1 MLVLNEVLQCWK
13 QEKHKVLIYTQTV
26 AMLNILQ
33 KYVEEQGFTY
43 CRMDGSTAIVKRQ
56 MLVDLFNNREDI
68 FLFLLTT
75 RVGGLGL
82 NLIGADR
89 VVLFD
94 PDWNPSVDIQARER
108 CWRIGQKKPVTVYR
122 LITSGTIEEK
132 IYHRQIF
139 KTVLS
144 NRVLGE
150 GNDTCSFTSTNL
162 NDLFTYSM
170 FS

>member
-1 MLVLNEVLQCWK
+1 MLVMNEVLQLWK
-13 QEKHKVLIYTQTV
+13 KEHHKVLVYTQTV
-26 AMLNILQ
+26 SMLNIIQ

-43 CRMDGSTAIVKRQ
+43 CRMDGSTP
-56 MLVDLFNNREDI
+56 DDI

-82 NLIGADR
+82 NLVGADR
-89 VVLFD
+89 VILFD

-108 CWRIGQKKPVTVYR
+108 CWRIGQKKPVTIYR

-144 NRVLGE
+144 NRVFGE
-150 GNDTCSFTSTNL
+150 GNDLCSFTSTNM
-162 NDLFTYSM
+162 NDLFTYCNE
-170 FS
+170 

>member
-1 MLVLNEVLQCWK
+1 MLVMNEVLQLWK
-13 QEKHKVLIYTQTV
+13 KENHKVLVYTQTV
-26 AMLNILQ
+26 SMLNIIQ

-43 CRMDGSTAIVKRQ
+43 CRMDGSTPVVKRQ
-56 MLVDLFNNREDI
+56 NLVDMFNSRDDI

-75 RVGGLGL
+75 RVG
-82 NLIGADR
+82 ADR
-89 VVLFD
+89 VILFD

-108 CWRIGQKKPVTVYR
+108 CWRIGQKKPVTIYR

-144 NRVLGE
+144 NRVFGE
-150 GNDTCSFTSTNL
+150 GNDLCSFTSTNM
-162 NDLFTYSM
+162 NDLFTYCKD
-170 FS
+170 

>member
-1 MLVLNEVLQCWK
+1 
-13 QEKHKVLIYTQTV
+13 
-26 AMLNILQ
+26 
-33 KYVEEQGFTY
+33 
-43 CRMDGSTAIVKRQ
+43 MDGSTPISKRQ
-56 MLVDLFNNREDI
+56 ALVDMFNSRSDI

-82 NLIGADR
+82 NLAGADR
-89 VVLFD
+89 VILFD

-108 CWRIGQKKPVTVYR
+108 PVTVYR

-150 GNDTCSFTSTNL
+150 GHDLCSFTSTNL
-162 NDLFTYSM
+162 NDLFTYCRNDECDSL
-170 FS
+170 